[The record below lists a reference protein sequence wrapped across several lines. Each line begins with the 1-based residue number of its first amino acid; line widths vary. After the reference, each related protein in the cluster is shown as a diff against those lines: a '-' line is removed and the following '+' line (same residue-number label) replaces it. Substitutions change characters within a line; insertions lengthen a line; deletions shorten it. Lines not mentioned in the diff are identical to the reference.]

1 MVDRIEKVNE
11 LIKQQISI
19 EIQKYFPD
27 QIIAVTAADTS
38 RDLGFAKIWISSNKD
53 IDELVIEI
61 QKNAKEIRKDLA
73 SKIELRKI
81 PFLKFYPD
89 HTSER
94 ASHIEKVIK
103 KAKSDDSQR

>member
-1 MVDRIEKVNE
+1 MVDRIEKLNE
-11 LIKQQISI
+11 LIKQKLAL
-19 EIQKYFPD
+19 EIQKYVPEA
-27 QIIAVTAADTS
+27 IVAVTAVDTS
-38 RDLGFAKIWISSNKD
+38 RDLGFAKVWISSNKD
-53 IDELVIEI
+53 IDQTAEEL
-61 QKNAKEIRKDLA
+61 QKDAKEIRKELA